1 MKRILFLFLSLSVAA
16 MIGCNSKTES
26 KSGDGADSAVSDAEP
41 TPWNFSTPTAA
52 VETMIAAAV
61 AKDVDTLAECFAA
74 DAAGEFDSL
83 KKKTASDGMLLELA
97 EFMSGG
103 TVTGEKISAD
113 GTQAVVEAKLGRDEQ
128 ITVTKTD
135 AGWKVVDF

>member
-1 MKRILFLFLSLSVAA
+1 MKRILFLFLSLSVTVFF
-16 MIGCNSKTES
+16 GCYSHPES

-41 TPWNFSTPTAA
+41 APWDLSTPTAA
-52 VETMIAAAV
+52 VETMIAAA
-61 AKDVDTLAECFAA
+61 ATKDVDTLAECFAT
-74 DAAGEFDSL
+74 DAAEEFDSL
-83 KKKTASDGMLLELA
+83 KTKTASDEMLLELA

>member
-26 KSGDGADSAVSDAEP
+26 KSGDGANSAVSDAESAP
-41 TPWNFSTPTAA
+41 LDFSTPTAA

-61 AKDVDTLAECFAA
+61 AKDVDTLAKCFAA
-74 DAAGEFDSL
+74 GAPWEDADGEAMLGEVAG
-83 KKKTASDGMLLELA
+83 
-97 EFMSGG
+97 FMSGG

-113 GTQAVVEAKLGRDEQ
+113 GTQSVVEAKLGRDEQ